1 MFKNQ
6 NTKKYDLE
14 ERTYKFAKE
23 VRDFIKEIPKIS
35 TNNIYISQLI
45 RSSSSIGANFIE
57 ANEALSKKD
66 FYHRVRICRK
76 EAKETNFWLML
87 LDISTNLQLQS
98 KLNNL
103 IQEVNEL
110 MKIFGAIVSKSNF

>member
-1 MFKNQ
+1 MLKNQ
-6 NTKKYDLE
+6 NSKKYDLE
-14 ERTYKFAKE
+14 ERTYKFSKN
-23 VRDFIKEIPKIS
+23 VRDFIKEIPKNN

-76 EAKETNFWLML
+76 EAKETEYWLL
-87 LDISTNLQLQS
+87 LLEINSNLTLHNKMN
-98 KLNNL
+98 KLV
-103 IQEVNEL
+103 QEVNEL
-110 MKIFGAIVSKSNF
+110 MKIFGAIVSNANF

>member
-1 MFKNQ
+1 MIKNQ

-14 ERTYKFAKE
+14 ERTYKFAKH
-23 VRDFIKEIPKIS
+23 VRDFIKEVPKNN
-35 TNNIYISQLI
+35 TNNIYVSQLL

-76 EAKETNFWLML
+76 EAKETNFWLLL
-87 LDISTNLQLQS
+87 LDISSNLTLQN

-110 MKIFGAIVSKSNF
+110 MKIFGAIVSKS

>member
-1 MFKNQ
+1 MIKNL

-14 ERTYKFAKE
+14 QRTYKFAKN
-23 VRDFIKEIPKIS
+23 VRDFIKDIPKIS

-45 RSSSSIGANFIE
+45 SSSSSIGANFIE

-76 EAKETNFWLML
+76 EAKETNFWLLL
-87 LDISTNLQLQS
+87 LDLSSNLALQN
-98 KLNNL
+98 KINYLL
-103 IQEVNEL
+103 QEVNEL
-110 MKIFGAIVSKSNF
+110 MKIFGAIVSKSNY

>member
-1 MFKNQ
+1 MIKNL

-14 ERTYKFAKE
+14 QRTYKFAKN
-23 VRDFIKEIPKIS
+23 VRDFIKDIPKIS

-76 EAKETNFWLML
+76 EAKETNFWLL
-87 LDISTNLQLQS
+87 LLVLSSNLALQN
-98 KLNNL
+98 KINYLL
-103 IQEVNEL
+103 QEVNEL

>member
-1 MFKNQ
+1 MYKTQ

-14 ERTYKFAKE
+14 QRTYRFARN

-76 EAKETNFWLML
+76 EAKETNFWLLL
-87 LDISTNLQLQS
+87 LDLSSNLTLQN

>member
-87 LDISTNLQLQS
+87 LDISSNLQLQS

-110 MKIFGAIVSKSNF
+110 MKIFGAIVSRS

>member
-1 MFKNQ
+1 MLKNQ
-6 NTKKYDLE
+6 NSKKYDLE
-14 ERTYKFAKE
+14 ERTYKFAKN
-23 VRDFIKEIPKIS
+23 VRDFIKEIPKNN

-76 EAKETNFWLML
+76 EAKETEYWLL
-87 LDISTNLQLQS
+87 LLEINSNLTLHNKMN
-98 KLNNL
+98 KLV
-103 IQEVNEL
+103 QEVNEL
-110 MKIFGAIVSKSNF
+110 MKIFGAIVSNANF

>member
-1 MFKNQ
+1 MIKNL

-14 ERTYKFAKE
+14 QRTYKFAKN
-23 VRDFIKEIPKIS
+23 VRDFIKDIPKIS

-76 EAKETNFWLML
+76 EAKETNFWLLL
-87 LDISTNLQLQS
+87 LDLSSNLALQN
-98 KLNNL
+98 KINYLL
-103 IQEVNEL
+103 QEVNEL

>member
-35 TNNIYISQLI
+35 TNNIYIAQLI

-87 LDISTNLQLQS
+87 LDISSNLQLQS

-110 MKIFGAIVSKSNF
+110 MKIFGAIVSRS

>member
-35 TNNIYISQLI
+35 TNNIYIAQLI

-110 MKIFGAIVSKSNF
+110 MKIFGAIVSRS

>member
-110 MKIFGAIVSKSNF
+110 MKIFGAIVSRS

>member
-14 ERTYKFAKE
+14 ERTYKFAKN
-23 VRDFIKEIPKIS
+23 VRDFIKDIPKIS

-76 EAKETNFWLML
+76 EAKETNFWLLL
-87 LDISTNLQLQS
+87 LDLSSNLALQN
-98 KLNNL
+98 KINYLL
-103 IQEVNEL
+103 QEVNEL